1 MTTNIVSQTTQPEVH
16 IQDATSLIQ
25 RSKSVIKKLQCL
37 FPTNL
42 LDYEPSSKFGR
53 NIEKELNNLNE
64 HNGVMMLRLR
74 KQDTA
79 VVMSVEHYET
89 ILQMKETCAQLL
101 AAERDSIITKATDD
115 YEALYSRITS
125 QKTRRAADTLFSAS
139 AENLS
144 ESYQPGKTETT

>member
-1 MTTNIVSQTTQPEVH
+1 MAINIVTQTAQSEMDA
-16 IQDATSLIQ
+16 QGATSLIQ

-42 LDYEPSSKFGR
+42 LDYEPSAKFGR

-64 HNGVMMLRLR
+64 HNGVMMLKLR

-89 ILQMKETCAQLL
+89 ILQMKETCAQLI
-101 AAERDSIITKATDD
+101 AMERDSLIAKATDD

-125 QKTRRAADTLFSAS
+125 QQTRKAADMLFSAS
-139 AENLS
+139 AQSLS
-144 ESYQPGKTETT
+144 ETYQPGKTETA